1 LQAQIQ
7 EIHDYADDHADV
19 EQQRYTDQYNTR
31 AVDKHFQI
39 CQQVI
44 VLIPDSTNKFLSR
57 WQGLGTIVSVKSPYS
72 YLVELEQGKCS
83 WLHAN
88 KLRPYHARVNALI
101 GNCAIA
107 YESDEELG
115 TLPVITPDHIDLN
128 LLSNKID
135 PAKLQH
141 LNVDQKDALLK
152 LLDEFADVFVKKP
165 GLRNEGGHEIHVTH
179 DFKPRRLRAYKVPEL
194 LKPEVA
200 RQLQELLD
208 MGFIHKSTSAM
219 ASPIVCVLKGRNRE
233 NGVRLCCDYHY
244 LNKYTRG
251 DAYPTP
257 DITDV
262 IHKVGKAQWITSWD
276 TRSGYWQIYVKPE
289 HRWLTAF
296 VTDFGLFEWVH
307 MPFGLKCASNSFMR
321 ALQQLLFPLR
331 DFCDSYVDDIA
342 TFTSGWTEDRQD
354 SWPLHLE
361 QVRAFLLTMRK
372 ASLTLKLEKCK
383 FAQSSV
389 TFVGHTIGSGLHGP
403 DPHKAACVQDM
414 KPPNSKKEV
423 RQILGF
429 FSYFRTYI
437 IDLRREL
444 NRLLI

>member
-1 LQAQIQ
+1 MC
-7 EIHDYADDHADV
+7 HCFGYFWR
-19 EQQRYTDQYNTR
+19 EQCR
-31 AVDKHFQI
+31 
-39 CQQVI
+39 
-44 VLIPDSTNKFLSR
+44 
-57 WQGLGTIVSVKSPYS
+57 
-72 YLVELEQGKCS
+72 

-101 GNCAIA
+101 GNCAIV
-107 YESDEELG
+107 YESDEEFG
-115 TLPVITPDHIDLN
+115 TLPVITPEHVDLN
-128 LLSNKID
+128 LPSVKID
-135 PAKLQH
+135 HTKLEH
-141 LNVDQKDALLK
+141 LSADQKDALLK
-152 LLDEFADVFVKKP
+152 LLDEFADVFVEKP
-165 GLRNEGGHEIHVTH
+165 GLCNEGVHEIHVTP

-208 MGFIHKSTSAM
+208 TGFIRKSTTAL
-219 ASPIVCVLKGRNRE
+219 ASPIVCVLKGRNGE

-296 VTDFGLFEWVH
+296 VTDSGLFEWVH
-307 MPFGLKCASNSFMR
+307 MPFGLKCASNSFIR

-429 FSYFRTYI
+429 FSYFRAYIDRFAEIAKPLTDLTRKQVSSKISWTY
-437 IDLRREL
+437 EH
-444 NRLLI
+444 